1 MFDLQLQWTVGVWC
15 RGRGKGSQCL
25 CSFASFGFFFFLA
38 KPCNVDFENGIGGW
52 IRCGT
57 AFDVQRQPYGALE
70 RVCKPT
76 RQLVD

>member
-1 MFDLQLQWTVGVWC
+1 MSVFVRFIWV
-15 RGRGKGSQCL
+15 
-25 CSFASFGFFFFLA
+25 FFLA

-57 AFDVQRQPYGALE
+57 AFDIQRQPYGALE
-70 RVCKPT
+70 RVCKLT

>member
-1 MFDLQLQWTVGVWC
+1 MSVFVRFIWV
-15 RGRGKGSQCL
+15 
-25 CSFASFGFFFFLA
+25 FFLA

-57 AFDVQRQPYGALE
+57 AFDIQRQPYGALE